1 MQKFT
6 LLVVIAL
13 ITLGSISCNLLT
25 AEDGPSEYP
34 TVYPRLE
41 MVELQELNN
50 EYHQANDGRLCSTL
64 NEYGL
69 TGFSKV
75 LFEDEEENPC
85 DRANRSVVRIEMNNS
100 DTLVAA
106 AKRSLLKNSVYTG
119 VRDTS
124 KLVLNEMSPQPGCIN
139 CRSPDEYSANIE
151 WSLTFENQVIDSVEI
166 PNTEI
171 IVFLDALG
179 VNRIW
184 GNWYSEFKVPE
195 FVNFGYLDVQEGMVG
210 WQIDMRN
217 YTEEETIYTVQEE
230 DVTEQPYKVYLPV
243 ENEEGLQIRT
253 CWAVPI
259 SNSAN
264 ENFEGWLAYVDIKEG
279 FLVDLVAK

>member
-6 LLVVIAL
+6 LPVVIAL
-13 ITLGSISCNLLT
+13 IAFGSISCNLLT
-25 AEDGPSEYP
+25 AEGELSDYP
-34 TVYPRLE
+34 TVYPPLE
-41 MVELQELNN
+41 MGELQELNN
-50 EYHQANDGRLCSTL
+50 EYHQANNGRLCSTL
-64 NEYGL
+64 NAYGF
-69 TGFSKV
+69 TGFSKI
-75 LFEDEEENPC
+75 LFENEEQNPC
-85 DRANRSVVRIEMNNS
+85 DRANRTVVRIEMNNT
-100 DTLVAA
+100 DTLLAA

-119 VRDTS
+119 VKDTS
-124 KLVLNEMSPQPGCIN
+124 KLVLNEITAQPGCIN
-139 CRSPDEYSANIE
+139 CGSPNEYSANIE
-151 WSLTFENQVIDSVEI
+151 WSLTFENQVIDSVEV
-166 PNTEI
+166 PGTEI

-217 YTEEETIYTVQEE
+217 YTEEDTIYTVQKE
-230 DVTEQPYKVYLPV
+230 DVTEKPYKVYLPV
-243 ENEEGLQIRT
+243 ENEDGLQIRT

-259 SNSAN
+259 SNSTN
-264 ENFEGWLAYVDIKEG
+264 ENFEGWLAYIDIKEG